1 MFPVLSNFPRL
12 TSWEVNLWLLLPGCK
27 KLLDC
32 TLFSHKDY
40 CSSSI
45 WWKCDANKFWSTA
58 EPFRLTIKQSV
69 DSADSFFLEKV
80 KKELSRCRN
89 VMPVWVT
96 DLFIF
101 FWSLYCSSPTPY
113 NGQKYL
119 PDPLNHQGQDD
130 PEDNWLKRPLKSS
143 PFTFMTNKILC
154 NANFAIKLSAGFWKM
169 GITVSTIVTTNIF
182 IAILFR

>member
-1 MFPVLSNFPRL
+1 
-12 TSWEVNLWLLLPGCK
+12 
-27 KLLDC
+27 
-32 TLFSHKDY
+32 
-40 CSSSI
+40 
-45 WWKCDANKFWSTA
+45 
-58 EPFRLTIKQSV
+58 
-69 DSADSFFLEKV
+69 
-80 KKELSRCRN
+80 
-89 VMPVWVT
+89 MPVWVT

-169 GITVSTIVTTNIF
+169 GITVSTIQHIYCHLVQVGCGWSIQKDPCIIQLEMKMCVQIWLKF
-182 IAILFR
+182 ITLIRKNMKYWYLDAICANQTIYEINLENMRLQIKIKIRL